1 MRVSFGFTI
10 ILLSFCLLSCG
21 SLKKVPQTDIAKGI
35 SIADPQTDSIE
46 YQLIVIDPGFS
57 SWFETRRKPEWYY
70 SLDYLE
76 SWNDRYVKAWNDNCR
91 NRNFQRQH
99 PDNPF
104 DEEIDYQ
111 QGTNYGLDLNYRLYH
126 YFLFIEDTWGKILPF
141 DRRK

>member
-76 SWNDRYVKAWNDNCR
+76 SWNDRYVKAWNGSILTIPLMR
-91 NRNFQRQH
+91 KLITNRV
-99 PDNPF
+99 P
-104 DEEIDYQ
+104 
-111 QGTNYGLDLNYRLYH
+111 TMVW
-126 YFLFIEDTWGKILPF
+126 T
-141 DRRK
+141 